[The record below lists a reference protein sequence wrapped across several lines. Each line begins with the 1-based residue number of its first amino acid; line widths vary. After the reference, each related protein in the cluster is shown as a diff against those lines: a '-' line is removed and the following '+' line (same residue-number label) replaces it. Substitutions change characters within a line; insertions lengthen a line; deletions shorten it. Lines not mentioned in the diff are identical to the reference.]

1 MTDFQIHTKETAP
14 ADAEGVLDM
23 AKQKYG
29 RVPNLLAAMAE
40 ALVIAEAYMVL
51 DDLLEKTSLSVPER
65 HVAWFTINAEHG
77 CDYCMAAHTGGA
89 LRDGVP
95 EEVVEEARAVA
106 PFTNPR
112 LEALRQ
118 FTLQLVRQRGWVSDA
133 EIAAFLDAGYTR
145 RNVLELVTVVAQKV
159 LSNYTNHIVGT
170 PLDGAFEKHRWERL
184 DDSDAA

>member
-1 MTDFQIHTKETAP
+1 MTDFQVHTKETAP
-14 ADAEGVLDM
+14 ADAQGVLDM

-40 ALVIAEAYMVL
+40 APVLAEAYMVL
-51 DDLLEKTSLSVPER
+51 GDLLEKTSLSVPER

-95 EEVVEEARAVA
+95 EQVVEEARAVG
-106 PFTNPR
+106 PYSDVR

-170 PLDGAFEKHRWERL
+170 PLDRAFETHRWEKVEKA
-184 DDSDAA
+184 DGA